1 MKQFGDESCD
11 RWPGHDEIL
20 PFSAP
25 QKSSSLQTGEPDK
38 PTGYRNGV
46 LQWDDDST
54 SLHGWEM
61 VV

>member
-1 MKQFGDESCD
+1 MKHLGMNPVTGDPND
-11 RWPGHDEIL
+11 KIL
-20 PFSAP
+20 PFSAR